1 MAAYEYVG
9 RKFNVSADIVG
20 AEMERIE
27 KEHGSVTR
35 ENLLDAGRPE
45 DSALHPLFEWDDSKA
60 AELYRLRQA
69 SDVITH
75 IHVMVEESQKES
87 FRAYVNIVPVRDG
100 EQTQRGRYV
109 NIRSAMENEENRK
122 VVLRNALHE
131 MNMFVEKY
139 SAYKELSGVFE
150 AIEKANREIKVGS

>member
-9 RKFNVSADIVG
+9 RQFRVSADIVG

-27 KEHGSVTR
+27 ARDGQVTSKS
-35 ENLLDAGRPE
+35 LLDAGRPE
-45 DSALHPLFEWDDSKA
+45 ESVLHSLFEWDDSKA

-69 SDVITH
+69 TEVITH

-87 FRAYVNIVPVRDG
+87 FRAYVNIVPMRDG
-100 EQTQRGRYV
+100 EQTQRGQYV

-122 VVLRNALHE
+122 VVLQNALHE